1 MNLVERVTE
10 ILLKPKDTWAV
21 IAGEQSSIAS
31 IYKSYLVFLAAVPAI
46 AAFIGLSLIGA
57 STFGISFRV
66 PIVAGLVN
74 MVVSF
79 ILSLVMIYVLS
90 LIVNALAPSFSGEKN
105 ALNAFKLVAYG
116 STAILLAGIFNLLP
130 SLSPLG
136 LLAGLYS
143 IYLLYTG
150 IPVLMKAPEDKAI
163 AYTIVIIVCGIVASL
178 IIGSVSLMFNKT
190 QDWSMNSGI
199 GGSPNNIS
207 INSPDGN
214 INIDAAKLE
223 AMTKEL
229 EALGKKLEKPAD
241 TTTTEPKK

>member
-1 MNLVERVTE
+1 MNLVERAME
-10 ILLKPKDTWAV
+10 IVLKPKETWAV

-31 IYKSYLVFLAAVPAI
+31 IYKNYLVYLAAIPPI

-57 STFGISFRV
+57 GAFGISFRV
-66 PIVAGLVN
+66 PIVAGLGN
-74 MVVSF
+74 MIVSF

-90 LIVNALAPSFSGEKN
+90 LIVNALAPSFNGEKN
-105 ALNAFKLVAYG
+105 PVNAFKLVAYG
-116 STAILLAGIFNLLP
+116 STASLLGGIFNLLP

-150 IPVLMKAPEDKAI
+150 IPVLMKAPEDKSI
-163 AYTIVIIVCGIVASL
+163 GYTIVIIVCGIVASIL
-178 IIGSVSLMFNKT
+178 VGSVSLMFNKT
-190 QDWSMNSGI
+190 QDWSMNSSI
-199 GGSPNNIS
+199 GGSSNNVS
-207 INSPDGN
+207 INVPDSN
-214 INIDAAKLE
+214 VTIDTAKIQ

-241 TTTTEPKK
+241 ATSTDQSK